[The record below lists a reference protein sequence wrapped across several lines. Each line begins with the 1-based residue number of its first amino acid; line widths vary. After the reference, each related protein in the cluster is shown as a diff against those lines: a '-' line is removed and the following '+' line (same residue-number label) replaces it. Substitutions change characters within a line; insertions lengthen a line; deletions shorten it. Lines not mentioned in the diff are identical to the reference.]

1 MTLTST
7 EGEELGL
14 ELTSGVFVF
23 FVVGLSNRVDVRAEA
38 MAVLLHGHFHQAGA
52 WRDESTTYGQM

>member
-7 EGEELGL
+7 EGVEPGL

-38 MAVLLHGHFHQAGA
+38 MAVLLHGHFHHAGA
-52 WRDESTTYGQM
+52 WRGRMTYGQM